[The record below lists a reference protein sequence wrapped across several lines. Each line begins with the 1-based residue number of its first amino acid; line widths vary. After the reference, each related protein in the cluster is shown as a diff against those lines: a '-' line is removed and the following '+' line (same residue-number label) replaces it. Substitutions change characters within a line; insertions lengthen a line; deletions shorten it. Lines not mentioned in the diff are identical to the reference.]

1 MCPCVGTRTPQ
12 CVCGGQ
18 KTIWGVCSLLPSRGL
33 RGLDSDCQPCWQA
46 PLPTEPARPPRTIW
60 ISSSAFL
67 GWAKCNIYL
76 CANEAHF
83 IRNWMDMGAICS
95 AFTKSS
101 NFSSHR
107 GICPLEHKWHFSMN
121 QISEYQS
128 TECKVSLWGFS
139 TLELICYNYTSA
151 RRG

>member
-18 KTIWGVCSLLPSRGL
+18 KTISTYVLSFHHVGSGDWTQTASLAGKLLYPQSQLDHPGRFEFLLVHFWDEQNAIFIYVQMKHILYEIEWIWGP
-33 RGLDSDCQPCWQA
+33 
-46 PLPTEPARPPRTIW
+46 
-60 ISSSAFL
+60 
-67 GWAKCNIYL
+67 
-76 CANEAHF
+76 
-83 IRNWMDMGAICS
+83 
-95 AFTKSS
+95 FTKSS

-107 GICPLEHKWHFSMN
+107 GICPLEHKRHFPVN

-128 TECKVSLWGFS
+128 TECKVSLLGFS

>member
-18 KTIWGVCSLLPSRGL
+18 KTICGGQFSPSIMWAPGIGL
-33 RGLDSDCQPCWQA
+33 RLPGLLA
-46 PLPTEPARPPRTIW
+46 
-60 ISSSAFL
+60 SSFTHRASSTTQDDLNFFWCIF
-67 GWAKCNIYL
+67 GMSKMKYL
-76 CANEAHF
+76 FMCKWSIFYTKLNGY
-83 IRNWMDMGAICS
+83 GAISS

-101 NFSSHR
+101 DVSSQR

-128 TECKVSLWGFS
+128 TECKVSLLGFS
-139 TLELICYNYTSA
+139 TLELIYYNYASA